1 MLDAKLVQQSPG
13 RYAVQGDMSFATV
26 SDLLEHGRS
35 LFNGGTEI
43 EVDLSGVNHADS
55 AGLALLIE
63 WLRNAKSRDIKIKYL
78 SMPLQ
83 LTALAEISEIK
94 DLFGRGA

>member
-1 MLDAKLVQQSPG
+1 MLGSNLVQQAPG
-13 RYAVQGDMSFATV
+13 RYAIQGDLSFATV
-26 SDLLEHGRS
+26 NDLLERS
-35 LFNGGTEI
+35 RTLFVGEAQLEI
-43 EVDLSGVNHADS
+43 DLSGVSHADS

-63 WLRNAKSRDIKIKYL
+63 WLKNAKSQHQKIKYL

-83 LTALAEISEIK
+83 LSALAEISEIK

>member
-1 MLDAKLVQQSPG
+1 MLGSKLVQQAPG
-13 RYAVQGDMSFATV
+13 RYAIQGDLSFATV
-26 SDLLEHGRS
+26 NDLLERS
-35 LFNGGTEI
+35 RTLFVGEAELEI
-43 EVDLSGVNHADS
+43 DLSGVSHADS

-63 WLRNAKSRDIKIKYL
+63 WLKNARSQHLKIKYL

-94 DLFGRGA
+94 DFFDRAT